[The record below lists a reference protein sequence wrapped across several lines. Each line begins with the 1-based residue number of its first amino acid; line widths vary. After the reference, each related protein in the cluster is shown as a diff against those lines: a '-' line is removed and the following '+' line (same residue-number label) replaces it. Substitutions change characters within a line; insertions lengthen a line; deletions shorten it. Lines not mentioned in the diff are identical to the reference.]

1 MPDTGQIPQTIRES
15 LSSASPSSGGIIGHD
30 QASPQQTTSQQATV
44 TLSFKC
50 LTRLSQWRASRAV
63 MAPGEKELV
72 QTKDVFKKNE
82 LRLTQSLV
90 EFLTSSS
97 SLYPRV
103 KRQTLSML
111 PQLCSPNQCSPASN
125 LSFLQHLPKKIRAT
139 QINHGSDTV
148 RWQCPVPDHH
158 GVAMPSQPVTKA
170 SGKSSGSLA
179 KTTAMNL

>member
-1 MPDTGQIPQTIRES
+1 MPDRTNSTNNKSVSVQRFPFLR
-15 LSSASPSSGGIIGHD
+15 GIIGHD

-82 LRLTQSLV
+82 LRLTRSLV
-90 EFLTSSS
+90 EFLTSS

-103 KRQTLSML
+103 KRQALSVL
-111 PQLCSPNQCSPASN
+111 
-125 LSFLQHLPKKIRAT
+125 LS
-139 QINHGSDTV
+139 
-148 RWQCPVPDHH
+148 
-158 GVAMPSQPVTKA
+158 
-170 SGKSSGSLA
+170 
-179 KTTAMNL
+179 

>member
-1 MPDTGQIPQTIRES
+1 MPDRTNSTNNKSVSVQRFPFLR
-15 LSSASPSSGGIIGHD
+15 GIIGHD

-82 LRLTQSLV
+82 LRLTRSLV
-90 EFLTSSS
+90 EFLTSS

-103 KRQTLSML
+103 KRQALSVL
-111 PQLCSPNQCSPASN
+111 PQLCPPPVLPRQCSPASN
-125 LSFLQHLPKKIRAT
+125 LSFLQASPQEDSCHTDKWWLRYC
-139 QINHGSDTV
+139 QM
-148 RWQCPVPDHH
+148 
-158 GVAMPSQPVTKA
+158 AMPNSRL
-170 SGKSSGSLA
+170 S
-179 KTTAMNL
+179 